1 MILWFW
7 FCDICQPK
15 HFVPPEILFW
25 CWDAENLVRGDS
37 NLKTHQSLSIP
48 EASRQSTVR
57 TMKAL
62 YIPQSFCFFPDFF
75 DIARTSGN
83 HCSHCIFR
91 RCLSLEV
98 SWMNKNIKMLIFDI
112 STAVTAVCRL
122 QRSCIRL
129 WLDQGRSLTEEL
141 HLKHTQNIKQIP
153 PYIIL
158 WLWELGITTTTRLL
172 PPLIHQLQRISFN
185 DQILKIYFFYLKRV
199 FFVIQEY
206 QQKFVSL

>member
-75 DIARTSGN
+75 LHDIARTSGN

-98 SWMNKNIKMLIFDI
+98 SWMNKNIKMLIFNC
-112 STAVTAVCRL
+112 SLQTA
-122 QRSCIRL
+122 
-129 WLDQGRSLTEEL
+129 EKL
-141 HLKHTQNIKQIP
+141 HQTMARPGEITDWKITFETHTKYKTNTTV
-153 PYIIL
+153 YYFVAM
-158 WLWELGITTTTRLL
+158 GIGYNHHYYTTTTANT
-172 PPLIHQLQRISFN
+172 PTTKNFI
-185 DQILKIYFFYLKRV
+185 
-199 FFVIQEY
+199 
-206 QQKFVSL
+206 

>member
-1 MILWFW
+1 MLRCWKSCERRLKSQDSSISLYPRSLPSKYSSDNESTIYSSVILLLS
-7 FCDICQPK
+7 K
-15 HFVPPEILFW
+15 LF
-25 CWDAENLVRGDS
+25 L
-37 NLKTHQSLSIP
+37 H
-48 EASRQSTVR
+48 
-57 TMKAL
+57 
-62 YIPQSFCFFPDFF
+62 

-98 SWMNKNIKMLIFDI
+98 SWMNENIKMLIFDI

-129 WLDQGRSLTEEL
+129 WLDQGRSLTEKL

-158 WLWELGITTTTRLL
+158 WLWELGITTTTTTANT
-172 PPLIHQLQRISFN
+172 PTTKNFI
-185 DQILKIYFFYLKRV
+185 
-199 FFVIQEY
+199 
-206 QQKFVSL
+206 